1 MLNAI
6 NVHQKSLRKLKLIYY
21 YALNFLDYFELRI

>member
-6 NVHQKSLRKLKLIYY
+6 NVQKSLRKLKLIYY